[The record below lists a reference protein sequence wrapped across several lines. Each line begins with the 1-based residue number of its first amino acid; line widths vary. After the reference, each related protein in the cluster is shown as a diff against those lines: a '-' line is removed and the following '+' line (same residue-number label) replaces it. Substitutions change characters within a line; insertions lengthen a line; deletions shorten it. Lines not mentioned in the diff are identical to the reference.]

1 LWRFDTRSPLDGV
14 KREIQRRKFQA
25 TLKPRLDNEIEDWHA
40 AQPDNKPQAM
50 IVEEN
55 GLDATG
61 LGPPLS
67 IRYSWNDESE
77 TDPTD

>member
-1 LWRFDTRSPLDGV
+1 
-14 KREIQRRKFQA
+14 
-25 TLKPRLDNEIEDWHA
+25 
-40 AQPDNKPQAM
+40 M

-55 GLDATG
+55 GHDATG